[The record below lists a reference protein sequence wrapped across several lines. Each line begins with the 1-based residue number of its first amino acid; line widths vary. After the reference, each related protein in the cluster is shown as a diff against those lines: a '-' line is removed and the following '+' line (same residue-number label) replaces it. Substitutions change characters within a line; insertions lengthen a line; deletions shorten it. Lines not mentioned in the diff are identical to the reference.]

1 MIVIGVCFCTD
12 RECRA
17 RKIATHKRTHA
28 THSKLLPGMA
38 ADEVDEY
45 LCFGDEI
52 AMQLI
57 PQQSEATP
65 HIGYLSVRFGS
76 T

>member
-1 MIVIGVCFCTD
+1 
-12 RECRA
+12 
-17 RKIATHKRTHA
+17 
-28 THSKLLPGMA
+28 MA